1 ERLGAAWIERQRAAF
16 SLVVARLR
24 RAEVRGARDQDAFG
38 IEHTTGLREC
48 REIGLVVDR
57 CTRMKRPDWADG
69 ACAWNANGDDAR
81 LELAACTGVDRR
93 RPRRAGVAHPRC
105 AHDRR
110 WAALHRVRAEQPP
123 TWRVELAR
131 AASAR
136 AAACACPTARCAR
149 RLLRPDHRLAGA
161 HGC

>member
-1 ERLGAAWIERQRAAF
+1 IQKRRTLGCENLHPTADRACLTARGGEARRNHERLGAAWIERQRAAF

-57 CTRMKRPDWADG
+57 STRMKRPDWADG

-81 LELAACTGVDRR
+81 LERVRGWRHRGLRFGGRWRSALT
-93 RPRRAGVAHPRC
+93 
-105 AHDRR
+105 AHDER
-110 WAALHRVRAEQPP
+110 E
-123 TWRVELAR
+123 
-131 AASAR
+131 
-136 AAACACPTARCAR
+136 
-149 RLLRPDHRLAGA
+149 
-161 HGC
+161 